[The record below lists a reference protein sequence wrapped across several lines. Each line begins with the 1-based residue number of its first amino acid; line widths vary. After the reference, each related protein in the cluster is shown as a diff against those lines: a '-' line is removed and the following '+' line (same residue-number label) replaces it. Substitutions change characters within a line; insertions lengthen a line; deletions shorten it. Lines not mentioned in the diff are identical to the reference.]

1 MTYRNAVALLRQAG
15 VDAPEWDAAC
25 LIEHFCG
32 TDRASVPLQPERDY
46 PSSALEHA
54 VRGRAERRP
63 LQYLLGEWPF
73 YRQIYEVSPA
83 CLIPR
88 ADTETLVERA
98 VARLPKGAFFADL
111 CTGSGCIAVSALCE
125 RPDASALAVDLSQ
138 AALSLAA
145 RNAARNGVADR
156 LTLRA
161 ADVLNFVPE
170 YPRPA
175 AILSNPPYIR
185 TSELETLSPE
195 VRSEPRMAL
204 DGGEDGLRFY
214 RALLRIARE
223 WLEPDGFCLFEIG
236 YDQAD
241 DLRRMAAENG
251 FTCSILRDY
260 GGNDRVAELQRADRD
275 PTA

>member
-98 VARLPKGAFFADL
+98 VAPFQR
-111 CTGSGCIAVSALCE
+111 
-125 RPDASALAVDLSQ
+125 
-138 AALSLAA
+138 
-145 RNAARNGVADR
+145 
-156 LTLRA
+156 
-161 ADVLNFVPE
+161 FVRGPMP
-170 YPRPA
+170 PRWPL
-175 AILSNPPYIR
+175 IYRKPPCPWPR
-185 TSELETLSPE
+185 ETPRGTEL
-195 VRSEPRMAL
+195 
-204 DGGEDGLRFY
+204 
-214 RALLRIARE
+214 
-223 WLEPDGFCLFEIG
+223 
-236 YDQAD
+236 
-241 DLRRMAAENG
+241 
-251 FTCSILRDY
+251 
-260 GGNDRVAELQRADRD
+260 